1 MDRDVSLADLKGTLE
16 YLLQSIFGMSTPIRF
31 RPHFFPFT
39 EPSFEIDILLEVK
52 GKKSTWI
59 EIAGCGMVDPD
70 VFNEIC
76 KARGDDYYSPDKVS
90 GFAFGLGLERLA
102 MIKWG
107 ISDIRLLIENDV
119 RFLKQFS

>member
-1 MDRDVSLADLKGTLE
+1 MLCFPQRLKDRDREKINSTLDV
-16 YLLQSIFGMSTPIRF
+16 
-31 RPHFFPFT
+31 
-39 EPSFEIDILLEVK
+39 EITNELEGDFYVFNRD
-52 GKKSTWI
+52 
-59 EIAGCGMVDPD
+59 EGMVGTDAFGNDPD

-107 ISDIRLLIENDV
+107 ISDIRLLIENDA